1 MKLMRY
7 GPAGSERPALLDE
20 DGGVRDLTGHVG
32 DIGGSELDAETLARL
47 RSLDIAALPLLPA
60 DQRIGPCISR
70 PGKFICIG
78 LNYVDHAREA
88 GREIPGEPVVF
99 SKATSCV
106 VGPNDDI
113 ETPRGSQKLDW
124 EVELGVVIGQR
135 AKYISAAEVPSV
147 VAGYCLVND
156 VSERDLQSVRGG
168 QWIKGKSH
176 DTFGPI
182 GPWLVTPDEAGDIDD
197 LPMWL
202 EVDGRRYQDGSTATM
217 VFRVPFLIHY
227 VSQFMSLRPGDVI
240 STGTPPGVGMGQKP
254 PVYLR
259 GGEVMRLGI
268 AGLGVQTQKVR
279 PAR

>member
-182 GPWLVTPDEAGDIDD
+182 GPWLVTADEIPDPQDMA
-197 LPMWL
+197 LWL
-202 EVDGRRYQDGSTATM
+202 EVDGVRYQNGST
-217 VFRVPFLIHY
+217 R
-227 VSQFMSLRPGDVI
+227 S
-240 STGTPPGVGMGQKP
+240 
-254 PVYLR
+254 
-259 GGEVMRLGI
+259 
-268 AGLGVQTQKVR
+268 GLGVRTETRRIR
-279 PAR
+279 PAWPAEGSASTVSPGSAQGT